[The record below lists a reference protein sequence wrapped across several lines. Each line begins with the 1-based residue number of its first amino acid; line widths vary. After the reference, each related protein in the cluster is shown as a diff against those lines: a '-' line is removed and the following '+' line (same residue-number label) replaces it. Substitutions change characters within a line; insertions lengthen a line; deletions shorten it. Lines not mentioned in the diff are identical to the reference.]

1 MGFFTDA
8 VSASQSFVGGLGT
21 LGINGFIFDIAEES
35 EISLESEITDH
46 YIEDGS
52 AVQDHIAL
60 RPERVTLRGYV
71 GEMVYR
77 KDGEKSFIRQASEK
91 LTTIASY
98 LPVVSEYADRIY
110 NDIAR
115 INTED
120 EGLFSFSTIEKL
132 FDTGGD
138 VYKAYR
144 DINIPQD
151 KQSEAFIYFEA
162 LRNSRKLLTV
172 QTPYRY
178 YTDMAIE
185 TVKFIQN
192 PQSRDGSDVE
202 VTLKKI
208 RFAKVTTSDSLG
220 FDKIF
225 SKKLSEMSSKVRN
238 SGIVRGVEKKISDVW
253 SSTKEL
259 FGG

>member
-21 LGINGFIFDIAEES
+21 LGINGFVFDIAEEC

-46 YIEDGS
+46 YVEDGT

-71 GEMVYR
+71 GEIVYNTGDD
-77 KDGEKSFIRQASEK
+77 KGFIREAAEK
-91 LTTIASY
+91 LTTVASY
-98 LPVVSEYADRIY
+98 LPVVSDYANRIY
-110 NDIAR
+110 NDIAK
-115 INTED
+115 INSGD
-120 EGLFSFSTIEKL
+120 DGLFSFSTIEKL

-151 KQSEAFIYFEA
+151 KQGEAFIYFEA

-185 TVKFIQN
+185 TVKIIQDA
-192 PQSRDGSDVE
+192 QSRDGSDIE

-208 RFAKVTTSDSLG
+208 RFAQVTTSTQFSLASRLG
-220 FDKIF
+220 QMASKIIDKG
-225 SKKLSEMSSKVRN
+225 L
-238 SGIVRGVEKKISDVW
+238 VRGIKKTVDSYW
-253 SSTKEL
+253 QKAKSF

>member
-8 VSASQSFVGGLGT
+8 VNASQSFVGGLGT
-21 LGINGFIFDIAEES
+21 LGINGFVFDIAEEC
-35 EISLESEITDH
+35 EVSLESEITDH
-46 YIEDGS
+46 YVEDGT

-71 GEMVYR
+71 GEIVYNTGGDKGFVR
-77 KDGEKSFIRQASEK
+77 RAAEK
-91 LTTIASY
+91 LTTVASY
-98 LPVVSEYADRIY
+98 LPVVSNYANKVY
-110 NDIAR
+110 NDIAK
-115 INTED
+115 INLGGDSVFT
-120 EGLFSFSTIEKL
+120 SIEKL
-132 FDTGGD
+132 FNVGGD

-151 KQSEAFIYFEA
+151 KQGEAFIYFEA

-185 TVKFIQN
+185 TVKIIQDA
-192 PQSRDGSDVE
+192 QSRDGSDIE

-208 RFAKVTTSDSLG
+208 RFAQVTTSTQFSLA
-220 FDKIF
+220 
-225 SKKLSEMSSKVRN
+225 SRLEQMASKVIDK
-238 SGIVRGVEKKISDVW
+238 GLVRGIKKSVDSYW
-253 SSTKEL
+253 QKTKSF

>member
-21 LGINGFIFDIAEES
+21 LGINGFVFDIAEEC

-71 GEMVYR
+71 GEIVYNTGNDKGFVR
-77 KDGEKSFIRQASEK
+77 EAAEK
-91 LTTIASY
+91 LTTVASY
-98 LPVVSEYADRIY
+98 LPVVSNYANRIY
-110 NDIAR
+110 NDISK
-115 INTED
+115 INLDSDSVFT
-120 EGLFSFSTIEKL
+120 SIEKL
-132 FDTGGD
+132 FNVGGD

-151 KQSEAFIYFEA
+151 KQGEAFIYFEA

-185 TVKFIQN
+185 TVKIIQDA
-192 PQSRDGSDVE
+192 QSRDGSDIE

-208 RFAKVTTSDSLG
+208 RFAQVTTSTQLSLASRLEQMASKII
-220 FDKIF
+220 DKG
-225 SKKLSEMSSKVRN
+225 L
-238 SGIVRGVEKKISDVW
+238 VRGIKKTVDSYW
-253 SSTKEL
+253 QKAKSF

>member
-1 MGFFTDA
+1 MSFFTDA
-8 VSASQSFVGGLGT
+8 VNASQSFVGGLGT
-21 LGINGFIFDIAEES
+21 LGINGFVFDIAEEC

-46 YIEDGS
+46 YVEDGT

-60 RPERVTLRGYV
+60 RPEKVTLRGYV
-71 GEMVYR
+71 GEIVYNTS
-77 KDGEKSFIRQASEK
+77 GESGFVRQAAEK

-98 LPVVSEYADRIY
+98 LPVVSNYANKIY
-110 NDIAR
+110 NDITN
-115 INTED
+115 INFKKD
-120 EGLFSFSTIEKL
+120 SFLTSVDKL
-132 FDTGGD
+132 FDVGGD

-151 KQSEAFIYFEA
+151 KQGEAFIYFEA

-185 TVKFIQN
+185 TVKIVQDA
-192 PQSRDGSDVE
+192 QTRDGSDVE

-208 RFAKVTTSDSLG
+208 RFAQVTTSTQISLSSRLEQMASKII
-220 FDKIF
+220 DKGLV
-225 SKKLSEMSSKVRN
+225 K
-238 SGIVRGVEKKISDVW
+238 GV
-253 SSTKEL
+253 KESIGKF

>member
-21 LGINGFIFDIAEES
+21 LGINGFVFDIAEEC
-35 EISLESEITDH
+35 EVSLESEITDH
-46 YIEDGS
+46 YVEDGT

-71 GEMVYR
+71 GEIVYNTGGDKGFVR
-77 KDGEKSFIRQASEK
+77 RAAEK
-91 LTTIASY
+91 LTTVASY
-98 LPVVSEYADRIY
+98 LPVVSNYANKIY
-110 NDIAR
+110 NDIAK
-115 INTED
+115 INLGSDSVFT
-120 EGLFSFSTIEKL
+120 SIEKL
-132 FDTGGD
+132 FNVGGD

-151 KQSEAFIYFEA
+151 KQGEAFIYFEA

-185 TVKFIQN
+185 TVKIIQDA
-192 PQSRDGSDVE
+192 QSRDGSDIE

-208 RFAKVTTSDSLG
+208 RFAQVTTSTQFSLA
-220 FDKIF
+220 
-225 SKKLSEMSSKVRN
+225 SRLEQMASKVIDK
-238 SGIVRGVEKKISDVW
+238 GLVRGIKKTVDSYW
-253 SSTKEL
+253 QKTKSF

>member
-21 LGINGFIFDIAEES
+21 LGINGFVFDIAEEC

-52 AVQDHIAL
+52 AIQDHIAL

-71 GEMVYR
+71 GEIVYNTGNDKGFVR
-77 KDGEKSFIRQASEK
+77 EAAEK
-91 LTTIASY
+91 LTTVASY
-98 LPVVSEYADRIY
+98 LPVVSNYANRIY
-110 NDIAR
+110 NDISK
-115 INTED
+115 INLDSDSVFT
-120 EGLFSFSTIEKL
+120 SIEKL
-132 FDTGGD
+132 FNVGGD

-151 KQSEAFIYFEA
+151 KQGEAFIYFEA

-185 TVKFIQN
+185 TVKIIQDA
-192 PQSRDGSDVE
+192 QSRDGSDIE

-208 RFAKVTTSDSLG
+208 RFAQVTTSTQLSLASRLEQMASKII
-220 FDKIF
+220 DKG
-225 SKKLSEMSSKVRN
+225 L
-238 SGIVRGVEKKISDVW
+238 VRGIKKTVDSYW
-253 SSTKEL
+253 QKAKSF